1 MMDSLPWLKYQWFK
15 NDSLLQDTSHK
26 LLVNQSGSYHLR
38 VKSIS
43 GTEFVVAPISV
54 YFYKI
59 ALNYQADTNLIQGDS
74 LILIVNG
81 FTNAQYEWTLNGNI
95 IEGATSMMFV
105 AKVKGQYEVKVVQPN
120 SGLYQN
126 ASIKL
131 RFIDGVN
138 PTDTVILFGDSVSL
152 NNPVLPNLYYTVYK
166 DGLKLLDS
174 IQHAIVLNKAGIY
187 VVETRSGKIMA
198 TSRTFRI
205 DYAKPLLKVEEQDIN
220 DQKIAVIYV
229 ENVSTDRVIFQWL
242 RDGDLLRNETSNI
255 LNTNSHGSYYC
266 KLVNVYNDTVYTDT
280 AIITF
285 TSLPTI
291 AKDEYVKLFLDE
303 STLNIWLSSAQTGRI
318 DISLYDMSG
327 RKVVNFDG
335 EKYNRVFEERK
346 LIGNLKAGIYLVN
359 VRVGEKQMLMKKVI
373 KR

>member
-1 MMDSLPWLKYQWFK
+1 VPTIDPYQQQTNILAMKYAYRI
-15 NDSLLQDTSHK
+15 D
-26 LLVNQSGSYHLR
+26 
-38 VKSIS
+38 
-43 GTEFVVAPISV
+43 
-54 YFYKI
+54 
-59 ALNYQADTNLIQGDS
+59 
-74 LILIVNG
+74 G
-81 FTNAQYEWTLNGNI
+81 FTKLI
-95 IEGATSMMFV
+95 IRQV
-105 AKVKGQYEVKVVQPN
+105 
-120 SGLYQN
+120 LQN

-373 KR
+373 KQ